1 MKLRVE
7 RPIRN
12 HKIVPHGGLY
22 SAGLEY
28 KPEIIDFSSNVNPIG
43 YPPSITNN
51 LKKDF
56 PLFSIYPDPDSTK
69 LRNYLEKYTG
79 ISKDQIIVG
88 NGATEIIYNF
98 SAAFLKGCKVLIPIP
113 TFGEYESS
121 AKLNGASINFL
132 KTMNLSNEISK
143 LLDILPK
150 NDCVFICNPN
160 NPTGS
165 LIKRKDILKIVESAY
180 KKSILLFVDECFIE
194 FTSNMRESIV
204 PHLREFDNLFVLRSM
219 TKSFGLA
226 GLRIGYGL
234 GSLQMIKVLQ
244 KIKLPWNVS
253 GFAQR
258 IAIKALLD
266 KIHLDKT
273 RKIISR
279 ERKFLKEYISKI
291 NGFSCYNSDVNFLLI
306 KSKNNSKYI
315 QKKLLKK
322 NILIRD
328 CSTFRGLNNNFIRIA
343 VRTHEENLKLIKEL
357 EKILQKY

>member
-7 RPIRN
+7 RQIRN
-12 HKIVPHGGLY
+12 HKVVQHGGIY

-28 KPEIIDFSSNVNPIG
+28 KPVIIDFSSNVNPIG
-43 YPPSITNN
+43 FPRLITNN
-51 LKKDF
+51 LEKDL
-56 PLFSIYPDPDSTK
+56 PLFSVYPDPDSTK

-113 TFGEYESS
+113 TFGEYESA
-121 AKLNGASINFL
+121 AKLHGASINFL
-132 KTMNLSNEISK
+132 KTMNLNNEISK
-143 LLDILPK
+143 LLEILPK

-165 LIKRKDILKIVESAY
+165 LIKRKDMLKIVEAAY
-180 KKSILLFVDECFIE
+180 KRSVLLFVDECFIE
-194 FTSNMRESIV
+194 FVSNIRESIV
-204 PHLREFDNLFVLRSM
+204 PHLREFDNLFVLRSL

-244 KIKLPWNVS
+244 KTKLPWNVS
-253 GFAQR
+253 GFAQSV
-258 IAIKALLD
+258 AIKALSD
-266 KIHLDKT
+266 KRHLVKT
-273 RKIISR
+273 RKIISK
-279 ERKFLKEYISKI
+279 ERKFLKESISKI
-291 NGFSCYNSDVNFLLI
+291 NGFHCYDSDVNFLLI
-306 KSKNNSKYI
+306 KSTKNSKYI
-315 QKKLLKK
+315 QKKLLEK

-328 CSTFRGLNNNFIRIA
+328 CSTFRGLNNNFIRVA
-343 VRTHEENLKLIKEL
+343 VRTHKENLKLIKEL
-357 EKILQKY
+357 KKL